1 MGKARDAELLK
12 KLGNR
17 FSAIR
22 RAAGKTQEETAEA
35 MLIQSTSLSR
45 WERGHTG
52 LSLSVL
58 QRAADFLGVG
68 LGSLLDITSE
78 LPEITTKEE
87 NLIRA
92 WNRLTSR
99 QQEIALGVLEEMA
112 RGNQY

>member
-52 LSLSVL
+52 LSLPVL

-68 LGSLLDITSE
+68 LGDLLDVSRE
-78 LPEITTKEE
+78 FPDMTTKEE
-87 NLIRA
+87 YLIRV
-92 WNRLTSR
+92 WRSLTAR
-99 QQEIALGVLEEMA
+99 QQEIALSVMEEMDRRA
-112 RGNQY
+112 S